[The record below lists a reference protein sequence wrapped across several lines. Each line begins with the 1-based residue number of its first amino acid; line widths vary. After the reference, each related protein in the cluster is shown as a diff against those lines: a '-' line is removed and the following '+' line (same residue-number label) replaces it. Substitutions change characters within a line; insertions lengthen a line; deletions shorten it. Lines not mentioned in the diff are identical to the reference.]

1 MLGSSGVL
9 RWSLSWITR
18 APLAPAACT
27 GPPADGAAGGQ
38 PLCSAPPESSA
49 PGPSVAPFIE
59 NGCTSQK
66 LRSRAGEK
74 RGRRGSGARSIP
86 SSTCWSDSGARGV
99 EGVGEARSPRRPTA
113 FVRTR
118 SEAQRAPPASG
129 AASCGRGRPT
139 RAPSARSRW
148 CRRAASEAVHRQR
161 ADPPSLP
168 IRSRRDARAGS
179 RRKASARSDSHE
191 QTRFHHGSLLDATFV
206 IEPALVVRTAGSR
219 RLLM

>member
-99 EGVGEARSPRRPTA
+99 ECVGERELGARRDPHAGRPRLLE
-113 FVRTR
+113 RTR
-118 SEAQRAPPASG
+118 SEGLLQPN
-129 AASCGRGRPT
+129 
-139 RAPSARSRW
+139 
-148 CRRAASEAVHRQR
+148 
-161 ADPPSLP
+161 
-168 IRSRRDARAGS
+168 ARAGS

-191 QTRFHHGSLLDATFV
+191 QTRL
-206 IEPALVVRTAGSR
+206 LVVCGDVKEGVVGWGVSALERRCLRAGARAYFGPRPGVGSR
-219 RLLM
+219 AGDMMFDGVIPLGVSVAAARSF